1 MASRRRRLGSFLIRT
16 IVQVLRVLDEVPAP
30 YGHEAAAAEHL
41 ASWCSA
47 RWPRIAWTVRRYSA
61 TGASL
66 HAAVPG
72 TPDSAPLIYS
82 HLDTSLSGD
91 PAEDRPITGR
101 GDAPGPLTVT
111 GDRAEG
117 FGLGVARAPAAA
129 ALTGFV
135 TAALTEGS
143 PPVQLLLAGSGTHR
157 SMLTGA
163 SPAARTTGIQ
173 HFLASGARPSAAIV
187 AKGGPPTLLWEE
199 PGALYLR
206 VRVTGGYGAVLARES
221 ATPPGGVIA
230 QAAPLIEAIDRWC
243 HHYAASGIPPTP
255 DSPTPAAPGRDSPSA
270 RPTESARR
278 GAPVASDRPAEST
291 ASGRPTPGAPA
302 EPTAPGSPAPGRGGP
317 SARPAESARRVASG
331 APVASDRP
339 AESTASGRPTPGAP
353 AEPTAPGSPAPG
365 RGGPSARP
373 AESARRVASG
383 APVASDRPAEST
395 ASGRPN
401 TPKDSQLSPTAHN
414 APQPSQVGRAAGI
427 GSLVAGRPDKPDLF
441 AGLLEAG
448 IYVVTVPGVVPS
460 VLADS
465 LKADLRAALAGGPLS
480 TCAVEVDHDEIHP
493 AAATSSGAPIVRA
506 ARAAWREAFGA
517 DPPPITGWTGSTDG
531 VVLRAH
537 GIDTVRLGP
546 RAAPSPAD
554 LRRDVARLPDLATYA
569 HLYARLALT
578 CGELLP

>member
-1 MASRRRRLGSFLIRT
+1 MASRRRRLGPFLIRT

-91 PAEDRPITGR
+91 AAEDRPITGR

-129 ALTGFV
+129 ALAGFV

-157 SMLTGA
+157 SVLTGA
-163 SPAARTTGIQ
+163 SPAARTTGVE
-173 HFLASGARPSAAIV
+173 HFLADGPRPSAAIV

-230 QAAPLIEAIDRWC
+230 HAAPLIEAMDRWC
-243 HHYAASGIPPTP
+243 RRYAAS
-255 DSPTPAAPGRDSPSA
+255 STPAAS
-270 RPTESARR
+270 
-278 GAPVASDRPAEST
+278 
-291 ASGRPTPGAPA
+291 
-302 EPTAPGSPAPGRGGP
+302 
-317 SARPAESARRVASG
+317 
-331 APVASDRP
+331 
-339 AESTASGRPTPGAP
+339 
-353 AEPTAPGSPAPG
+353 
-365 RGGPSARP
+365 
-373 AESARRVASG
+373 
-383 APVASDRPAEST
+383 
-395 ASGRPN
+395 
-401 TPKDSQLSPTAHN
+401 
-414 APQPSQVGRAAGI
+414 QPSQVGPAAGI

-448 IYVVTVPGVVPS
+448 IYVVTVPGAVPS
-460 VLADS
+460 VLAAS
-465 LKADLRAALAGGPLS
+465 LKNDLSAALAGGPLS

-493 AAATSSGAPIVRA
+493 AAATPSGAPIVRA
-506 ARAAWREAFGA
+506 ARAAWRGAFGV

-537 GIDTVRLGP
+537 GVDTVRLGP
-546 RAAPSPAD
+546 RTSPSHAD
-554 LRRDVARLPDLATYA
+554 PRRDVAQLPDLATYA
-569 HLYARLALT
+569 HLYARLTLT
-578 CGELLP
+578 CGESLP